1 MEIGT
6 QNGARTD
13 HDRDSKMN
21 GINGVGIVKREPS
34 PNKAKGGATPM
45 TNGYDTPM
53 EADAPKHAQA
63 ALNAPDQASKMD
75 NLPPE
80 IAHITQNFIGIPFL
94 LQRLAQK
101 SHNDLQTKIEE
112 LAKIPIPQGSLN
124 GNAGTA
130 EDNSEENQ
138 NKKAN
143 LLHFIQDMHGKWVK
157 ALVISEW
164 SRKAGQ
170 VSKLIDL
177 NVHINEQLAKYDQG
191 LDFMGHIKRGLYQAR
206 LPDPDLKTALQVLST
221 GQAPWFP
228 EVLSPSSRS
237 DIGFANISQFGYID
251 PSPLTTAEQ
260 IKWINE
266 LNTLLSVRLN
276 IEDHDKIPS
285 QFRDYTIDSGRVT
298 FKVDGEFEVDLTIAD
313 EDFDKQFWFIDFRF
327 TFSPA
332 PQDLSEALRVFL
344 EMKVNEALASDGLR
358 GCYELLHEL
367 TLTHKINELRR
378 QAVQLSRGRWIENMK
393 VERLNRA
400 LSIQYWTNRLPT
412 ANSNSGPKSWIIVGV
427 NSGRTTKPNS
437 PPKTNPTS
445 HLELRWFQ
453 DGKEV
458 RDVDV
463 AIDNQDISAETLVK
477 KIVAKHV
484 GNILSSIY
492 ERLLSKPRFEKRQAS
507 ISLDINSE
515 DPSESA
521 LVVQL
526 THAQSLTVRI
536 NPTTGLFTMQPA
548 AQSYIYKG
556 EAFLNQR
563 SRNLVEDGVMQI
575 ESIRWQSAFGELIRL
590 GEGQGWRMSRRPV
603 SSEEVRRLH
612 ASREP
617 HNMLWLR
624 REGWAATWYLVVC
637 LSLAG
642 DTWWLT
648 EM

>member
-1 MEIGT
+1 M
-6 QNGARTD
+6 
-13 HDRDSKMN
+13 
-21 GINGVGIVKREPS
+21 
-34 PNKAKGGATPM
+34 
-45 TNGYDTPM
+45 
-53 EADAPKHAQA
+53 
-63 ALNAPDQASKMD
+63 
-75 NLPPE
+75 
-80 IAHITQNFIGIPFL
+80 
-94 LQRLAQK
+94 
-101 SHNDLQTKIEE
+101 
-112 LAKIPIPQGSLN
+112 
-124 GNAGTA
+124 
-130 EDNSEENQ
+130 
-138 NKKAN
+138 
-143 LLHFIQDMHGKWVK
+143 
-157 ALVISEW
+157 
-164 SRKAGQ
+164 
-170 VSKLIDL
+170 
-177 NVHINEQLAKYDQG
+177 
-191 LDFMGHIKRGLYQAR
+191 
-206 LPDPDLKTALQVLST
+206 
-221 GQAPWFP
+221 
-228 EVLSPSSRS
+228 
-237 DIGFANISQFGYID
+237 
-251 PSPLTTAEQ
+251 TTAEQ

-276 IEDHDKIPS
+276 LEDHDKIPP

-298 FKVDGEFEVDLTIAD
+298 FRVDGEFEVDLTIAD

-332 PQDLSEALRVFL
+332 PQELSEALRVFL

-400 LSIQYWTNRLPT
+400 LSVQYWTNRLPT
-412 ANSNSGPKSWIIVGV
+412 TNSNSGPKSWIIVGV
-427 NSGRTTKPNS
+427 NSGRTTQPNL

-463 AIDNQDISAETLVK
+463 AIDDQDISAETLVK

-492 ERLLSKPRFEKRQAS
+492 DRLLSKPRFEKRQAS
-507 ISLDINSE
+507 ISLNIDSE

-521 LVVQL
+521 LIVQL

-536 NPTTGLFTMQPA
+536 NPTTGMFTMQPA

-603 SSEEVRRLH
+603 SSEEVKRLH

-624 REGWAATWYLVVC
+624 REGWAPTWFLVVC

-642 DTWWLT
+642 DTWWLV
-648 EM
+648 EV

>member
-13 HDRDSKMN
+13 HDRDSKIN
-21 GINGVGIVKREPS
+21 GINGVGMVKREPS
-34 PNKAKGGATPM
+34 PTKAKAGATPM

-53 EADAPKHAQA
+53 EADAPKQAQA

-124 GNAGTA
+124 GNTGTT

-143 LLHFIQDMHGKWVK
+143 LLNFIQDMHGKWVK

-228 EVLSPSSRS
+228 EVLWLPSEPMLVSLTKL
-237 DIGFANISQFGYID
+237 QFGYIE
-251 PSPLTTAEQ
+251 PPPLTTAEQ

-276 IEDHDKIPS
+276 LEDHDKIPS

-298 FKVDGEFEVDLTIAD
+298 FKVEGEFEVDLTIAD

-332 PQDLSEALRVFL
+332 PQELSEALRVFL
-344 EMKVNEALASDGLR
+344 EMKVNEALGSDGLQ

-378 QAVQLSRGRWIENMK
+378 QAVQLSRGRWIENLK

-412 ANSNSGPKSWIIVGV
+412 ANSNSGTKSWIIVGV
-427 NSGRTTKPNS
+427 NSGRTKPNS
-437 PPKTNPTS
+437 PPKSNPTS

-463 AIDNQDISAETLVK
+463 AVDSQDISAESLIK

-492 ERLLSKPRFEKRQAS
+492 DRLLTKPRFEKRQAS
-507 ISLDINSE
+507 IALNINRE
-515 DPSESA
+515 DPSEST

-536 NPTTGLFTMQPA
+536 NPTTGMFTMQPA
-548 AQSYIYKG
+548 AQSYVYKG
-556 EAFLNQR
+556 EAMLNQR
-563 SRNLVEDGVMQI
+563 ARNLVEDGVIQI
-575 ESIRWQSAFGELIRL
+575 ESIRWQSAFGELVRL

-603 SSEEVRRLH
+603 GSEEVKRLH
-612 ASREP
+612 SSREP

-642 DTWWLT
+642 DTWWLV